1 MNQTL
6 CLFKN
11 SNRFF
16 LLMLHYGM
24 SYFIL
29 NMHKYYHDLIYN
41 LHHELEIYVRKI
53 RKKLIK
59 LFSFVLYYYIIIHH
73 IFYLDRITIIRD
85 FFNDLLKKT
94 ILNKFKIHSFNIV
107 IVIIFEKKIIE
118 KCLI

>member
-41 LHHELEIYVRKI
+41 LHHELEIYVRK
-53 RKKLIK
+53 
-59 LFSFVLYYYIIIHH
+59 
-73 IFYLDRITIIRD
+73 
-85 FFNDLLKKT
+85 
-94 ILNKFKIHSFNIV
+94 
-107 IVIIFEKKIIE
+107 KKIN
-118 KCLI
+118 